1 MENGKKAFLP
11 PDGLELVLASGSP
24 RRSDLLKQIG
34 LENFLSDAADVDE
47 TVKKPEVPKKYAA
60 RIALEKA
67 ETVKRR
73 HPSRFVLAADT
84 VVTCGTR
91 ILDKPVSK
99 IQAEK
104 CLRRL
109 SGRSHNVLGAFVV
122 IGENNQYVKR
132 LVISSVTFKRLDEQ
146 EISNYLASEEW
157 IGKAG
162 GYAIQGRGA
171 AFIKR
176 IQGSYSNVVGLPIH
190 EVYNVLRGL
199 GFHYKEYNR

>member
-34 LENFLSDAADVDE
+34 VENFLSDAADVDE
-47 TVKKPEVPKKYAA
+47 TVKKPEAPKKYAA

-73 HPSRFVLAADT
+73 HPSRVVLAADT

-162 GYAIQGRGA
+162 GYAIQGRAA
-171 AFIKR
+171 AFIKK